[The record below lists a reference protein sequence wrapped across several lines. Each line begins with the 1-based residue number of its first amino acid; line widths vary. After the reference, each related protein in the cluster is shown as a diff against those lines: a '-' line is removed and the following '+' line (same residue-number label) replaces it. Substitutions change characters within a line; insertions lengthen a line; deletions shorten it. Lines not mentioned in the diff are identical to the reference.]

1 MGLGGRPVHDP
12 GVQLG
17 LLVAG
22 VDEALTHEVVHGVQV
37 EAVLVS
43 GDAAALVLSKIM
55 MNIPGKNNSLSA
67 LHNSKHNN

>member
-37 EAVLVS
+37 KAILVS
-43 GDAAALVLSKIM
+43 GDAAALVLSKII
-55 MNIPGKNNSLSA
+55 MNTL
-67 LHNSKHNN
+67 

>member
-37 EAVLVS
+37 KAILVS

-55 MNIPGKNNSLSA
+55 MNISGKNNSLLA